1 MNFGSLNPRWTPAC
15 GRRAS
20 TTHSPEPCVR
30 QWAATGS
37 VIHPPFP
44 QLNKNLSLNF
54 KTPSPERRRIRAV
67 GREYPVIQPPT
78 RVYPLRTYTKAQQI
92 VEEAAATKA
101 VAEIPVRN
109 TEFTLCVS

>member
-1 MNFGSLNPRWTPAC
+1 L
-15 GRRAS
+15 
-20 TTHSPEPCVR
+20 R

>member
-20 TTHSPEPCVR
+20 TRSPEPCLR

-67 GREYPVIQPPT
+67 GREYPVVQPPT
-78 RVYPLRTYTKAQQI
+78 RVYPLRTYTKAQQMA
-92 VEEAAATKA
+92 EEEAATKA